1 MKKLIRFI
9 NYFSVITLVFFL
21 FNCSSDNTGNNSSE
35 EDATPSLSVSTQ
47 TLTFSDTE
55 ILMFSEAKTLTFSGL
70 NLSDVL
76 DINISSNFEISLDGQ
91 NFESEIT
98 VQTINNQI
106 NSQLLY
112 VRFAP
117 NEDAIGQISESLIF
131 TSTNANSQSVNLIA
145 NAIGTDPNLSVNY
158 SELFFN
164 DTIVGTISE
173 SLTVEITANNLTSFL
188 NISSDGQFLISLDD
202 ISYNSSLQIDQQTAN
217 EDFLLYVRF
226 QPSEIGESLNV
237 LEFNSEELTT
247 ISVELVGTGI
257 PMVYNYQAFNETR
270 LAYGG
275 GFSQSSA
282 QTYTLHDD
290 TTNIE
295 SIIMY
300 LQLDCPSGGCNEW
313 DVYSN
318 ILVRDNSTNNWY
330 EIGRYITPYG
340 VGTGQLERGLEIDVT
355 DFKSLLTGNVEL
367 KAFIEVWGSDG
378 WELSVDFDYVEGT
391 PDYQYYE
398 IAPIVQYNNNSL
410 AGVIYGEDASAFD
423 LSKDVFVPSN
433 TESVHLRTIITG
445 WGHATP
451 NDSNGRPCAEWCYRT
466 HSVKINNNQE
476 FQHYLG
482 PIGCVT
488 NPVSPQNGNWAPD
501 RAGWCPGM
509 AVPNRIN
516 SLEASLAG
524 TTFSF
529 DYDFEPWTN
538 DLLSSSSNIHAYYAI
553 SSFIVV
559 KSNSP
564 IDKPTIIN

>member
-1 MKKLIRFI
+1 
-9 NYFSVITLVFFL
+9 
-21 FNCSSDNTGNNSSE
+21 
-35 EDATPSLSVSTQ
+35 
-47 TLTFSDTE
+47 
-55 ILMFSEAKTLTFSGL
+55 MFSETKTLTFSGL
-70 NLSDVL
+70 DLSDVL
-76 DINISSNFEISLDGQ
+76 VINIGSNFEISLDGQ
-91 NFESEIT
+91 NFESEIS

-131 TSTNANSQSVNLIA
+131 TSANANSQSVNLIA

-217 EDFLLYVRF
+217 EDFILYVRF

-318 ILVRDNSTNNWY
+318 ILVRDISTNN
-330 EIGRYITPYG
+330 
-340 VGTGQLERGLEIDVT
+340 
-355 DFKSLLTGNVEL
+355 
-367 KAFIEVWGSDG
+367 
-378 WELSVDFDYVEGT
+378 
-391 PDYQYYE
+391 
-398 IAPIVQYNNNSL
+398 
-410 AGVIYGEDASAFD
+410 
-423 LSKDVFVPSN
+423 
-433 TESVHLRTIITG
+433 
-445 WGHATP
+445 
-451 NDSNGRPCAEWCYRT
+451 
-466 HSVKINNNQE
+466 
-476 FQHYLG
+476 
-482 PIGCVT
+482 
-488 NPVSPQNGNWAPD
+488 
-501 RAGWCPGM
+501 
-509 AVPNRIN
+509 
-516 SLEASLAG
+516 
-524 TTFSF
+524 
-529 DYDFEPWTN
+529 
-538 DLLSSSSNIHAYYAI
+538 
-553 SSFIVV
+553 
-559 KSNSP
+559 
-564 IDKPTIIN
+564 